1 MSKEEFEQIRARKSL
16 REMLSAVEVR
26 VGKLEE
32 SMEDVKESNNAHG
45 ESIEDMKDQ
54 LREFVTTCLTSQ
66 RDNVQELLDSQR
78 KKLTE
83 KNNALEAMV
92 KALKE
97 ETMAATLTLSTRIE
111 ELEGELALC
120 RAAVEEGV
128 SSAALSSECVPEP
141 EEFAGTRSAC
151 DVDNFLWRM
160 ENYFRAKGIVD
171 DADKVQT
178 ASLFLID
185 IALLWWRGRTT
196 DERQC
201 EIGTW
206 EKFQCELKGQ
216 FYPEFAEEEARAKLQ
231 GITQRGTVGEY
242 VCEFKELIL
251 QSSDMTEREAM
262 LAFQEGLK
270 PWVRQEVEQRGVQKL
285 SEAMKVVVSVVKL
298 GLEKDKLGSSK
309 SEERGICEE
318 NHKEDTD
325 EYGNGNG
332 DNCGNGK
339 PRVGKKKP
347 KKRRDKLKC
356 FLCDGPHILKKCPIK
371 SALRKKPVGKALGLG
386 SSARGVEAKEAES
399 EKKPVE
405 CFLCHGPHRLRK
417 CPRKSVIEENDGADK
432 EPKKLGSSKGKAEA
446 KRAKRS
452 KKKRVKCFLCRGP
465 HELRNCPKQAVVK
478 GKATSEHSE
487 SSEGLPPK
495 GEVSLSSNLEE
506 KVAMKT
512 VKLGPMRLVSSEASE
527 LAESLTRLPPM
538 GEVGGASDFKEK
550 EVMHVGQLTRVNAKV
565 HSKHSDSVLHS
576 NLCTWRE
583 RRGPFEVL
591 EQGGRET
598 LGKVKPSVVNHE
610 DSVRGKL
617 ECGQGS
623 DITPCRRDV
632 QTSKTARVKKRRKPR
647 QKSQRKGRAK
657 TTSGIQGESSQC
669 HSGVATRTL
678 REWVGENVTGQS
690 SKPVTIEPNASD
702 GGLLL
707 RWGSFGPR
715 ELARFKELLEKLA
728 ELKSGWPDRTGPLL
742 EEIEGPSTN
751 IET

>member
-1 MSKEEFEQIRARKSL
+1 MA
-16 REMLSAVEVR
+16 
-26 VGKLEE
+26 
-32 SMEDVKESNNAHG
+32 
-45 ESIEDMKDQ
+45 
-54 LREFVTTCLTSQ
+54 TTL
-66 RDNVQELLDSQR
+66 
-78 KKLTE
+78 
-83 KNNALEAMV
+83 A
-92 KALKE
+92 
-97 ETMAATLTLSTRIE
+97 LSTRIE

-120 RAAVEEGV
+120 RAAVGEGV
-128 SSAALSSECVPEP
+128 SSAALSNEYVPKLK
-141 EEFAGTRSAC
+141 EFVGTRSAF

-171 DADKVQT
+171 DAGKVQT
-178 ASLFLID
+178 ASLFLTD

-196 DERQC
+196 DKRQG

-206 EKFQCELKGQ
+206 QEFQCELKGQ
-216 FYPEFAEEEARAKLQ
+216 FYPEFAEEEALAKLQ
-231 GITQRGTVGEY
+231 GITQQGTMGEY
-242 VCEFKELIL
+242 VREFKELML
-251 QSSDMTEREAM
+251 QVSDVTEREAM

-285 SEAMKVVVSVVKL
+285 WEAMTVAVSVVKL
-298 GLEKDKLGSSK
+298 GLGKDKLGSSK
-309 SEERGICEE
+309 SEERGVCEG

-325 EYGNGNG
+325 EYGKGNG

-347 KKRRDKLKC
+347 KRKRDKLKC
-356 FLCDGPHILKKCPIK
+356 FLCDGPHMLKKCLMK
-371 SALRKKPVGKALGLG
+371 SALRKKPVDKALGLG

-405 CFLCHGPHRLRK
+405 CFLCHGLHRLRR
-417 CPRKSVIEENDGADK
+417 CPRKSVIHGKDGADTEPKKLGSSKGKVEAKRAKRSKSVIKGNDRADK

-452 KKKRVKCFLCRGP
+452 KKKLVKCFLCRGP

-478 GKATSEHSE
+478 GKAMSEHGE

-495 GEVSLSSNLEE
+495 EEVSLSSNLEE
-506 KVAMKT
+506 EVAMKT
-512 VKLGPMRLVSSEASE
+512 VKLGPMRLKSSEASE
-527 LAESLTRLPPM
+527 LAESSTRLPPM
-538 GEVGGASDFKEK
+538 GEVGGASGFKEK
-550 EVMHVGQLTRVNAKV
+550 EAMHVGQLTRVNAKV
-565 HSKHSDSVLHS
+565 HSEHSDSVLHS
-576 NLCTWRE
+576 NSLTWRE
-583 RRGPFEVL
+583 RKGPFEVL

-598 LGKVKPSVVNHE
+598 VGKATPSVVNHE
-610 DSVRGKL
+610 DSVRGEL

-632 QTSKTARVKKRRKPR
+632 QTSRTARVKKRQKPR

-657 TTSGIQGESSQC
+657 ATSGNRGESSQC

-707 RWGSFGPR
+707 R
-715 ELARFKELLEKLA
+715 
-728 ELKSGWPDRTGPLL
+728 
-742 EEIEGPSTN
+742 
-751 IET
+751 